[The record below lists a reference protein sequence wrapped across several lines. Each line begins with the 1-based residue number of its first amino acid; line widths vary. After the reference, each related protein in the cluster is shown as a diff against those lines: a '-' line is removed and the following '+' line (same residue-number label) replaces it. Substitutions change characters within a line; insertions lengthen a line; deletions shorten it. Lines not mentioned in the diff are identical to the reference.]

1 MSERAVPWSTGFW
14 LLTCAAL
21 AAVVGLELSSGM
33 SLAPQVTAAPPPAPL
48 PEAGPVAQGFEAPP
62 ESVFDEIALRPLF
75 FESRRPFVPAP
86 VDAAAEEPAPGKAVA
101 IELIGT
107 LVTDQGRAALLQPEG
122 EQAVWRRAGDKIAGW
137 NVRAIERDQVT
148 LRLGEEV
155 ETLTL
160 RADLDAPRKPARSAG
175 KRKRGERDARREAA
189 AEPAAAKPAVQA
201 SPAEQSSSQ

>member
-1 MSERAVPWSTGFW
+1 MGERAVPWSTGFW
-14 LLTCAAL
+14 LLTCTVL

-48 PEAGPVAQGFEAPP
+48 PEAGPAAQGFEAPP

-86 VDAAAEEPAPGKAVA
+86 VDAEADELAPAQAVA

-107 LVTDQGRAALLQPEG
+107 LVTDHGRAALLQPEG

-148 LRLGEEV
+148 LRLGEKT
-155 ETLTL
+155 ETLSL
-160 RADLDAPRKPARSAG
+160 RADLDTPLKPARSAG
-175 KRKRGERDARREAA
+175 KRKRGERAAQREAA
-189 AEPAAAKPAVQA
+189 AEPAGQA
-201 SPAEQSSSQ
+201 SPPKQSSSQ